1 MIFAAQKPTFRPPKP
16 HFLTTILPFLA
27 MYFMVLKGSVYTF
40 AVDVYAFCLAFSCVL
55 HCVLHHL
62 TLRFAPKR
70 TAFSTKTHCV

>member
-55 HCVLHHL
+55 HHL

-70 TAFSTKTHCV
+70 TAFSGILHYILL